1 MKKIFLTLLAVATL
15 FSANAQK
22 KDANGVNDTT
32 VDKYKKA
39 DDADNKYARPEAGSS
54 RKNKKSPVLFLIG
67 DSTMRTGT
75 KGNGSN
81 GQWGWGA
88 FFYQWVDTTRIS
100 VENHALG
107 GTSTRTFYNQ
117 FWPEVLKGVKK
128 GDYVLIQLGH
138 NDNGPL
144 DSFTARN
151 SIHGIDPDTC
161 VHVTLHDC
169 RNPKDNGREEDVYS
183 YGEYMRRFIREIRD
197 KKANPIICSLTPR
210 NSWDNPTTITRKLET
225 ITAWQK
231 AICEEMNVPFVD
243 LEAISAHRMESWGVR
258 KTDYMFYYVD
268 KIHTSRF
275 GAENN
280 AYCAALAIQQ
290 AENCPLKDYLVDL
303 TPVTAQVDR
312 KPGKPVVW
320 LCGDSTCKNED
331 KDSTGMWGW
340 GSQGYTV
347 FDSTKCT
354 FANEA
359 KAGRSCRTFLREGRW
374 DKVYNSL
381 QPGDIVFIQFGHND
395 TGSEIGRGK
404 DRNEI
409 ATGKDSTHVY
419 KHETTGEFLTVYS
432 FGWYLRKF
440 IEDAREKGATPIL
453 LSLTPRNIWPEPG
466 EARPNDNS
474 KGPNIERRNDSY
486 GKWYREV
493 IEATGVDFI
502 DVHNLTADY
511 LDAIGREAAKEY
523 FNHDHTHTSLTG
535 ARQNAKSVQQGMRAI
550 GYNDILLPT
559 KDTLSK

>member
-523 FNHDHTHTSLTG
+523 FNHNHTHTSLTG